1 MARCSSP
8 WYNHPVAW
16 WTYRGG
22 NDLGDL
28 SCRERALKVHHRL
41 IEAYGEPEWRQHM
54 DPVSELVSTILS
66 QNTNDVNRDRAF
78 QQLRE
83 RFSSWEDVRDADIE
97 EIKDA
102 IRVSGLANS
111 KAPTIQRALRRITE
125 ERGELS
131 LGFLQAMSVEEA
143 KDWLTEI
150 KGVGVKTASIVLL
163 FSLDRPAFPVDTH
176 VHRVTRR
183 LSLVG
188 QKASRERAHRILE
201 EMMPE
206 ETYYAFHLNVIRH
219 GREICVAG
227 TPRCDECML
236 HKLCAYYARE
246 RAGSS

>member
-1 MARCSSP
+1 MGERS
-8 WYNHPVAW
+8 
-16 WTYRGG
+16 R
-22 NDLGDL
+22 
-28 SCRERALKVHHRL
+28 RERALEVHRRL

-54 DPVSELVSTILS
+54 DPISELVSTILS

-78 QQLRE
+78 RKLCE
-83 RFSSWEDVRDADIE
+83 RFPSWEDVRDADIE

-102 IRVSGLANS
+102 IRVSGLANG

-131 LGFLQAMSVEEA
+131 LGFLQEMSVEEA
-143 KDWLTEI
+143 KGWLTEI

-183 LSLVG
+183 LGLIDL
-188 QKASRERAHRILE
+188 KASRERAHRILE
-201 EMMPE
+201 EVMPE

-219 GREICVAG
+219 GREVCAAG
-227 TPRCDECML
+227 TPRCERCVLSDG
-236 HKLCAYYARE
+236 CAYYARE
-246 RAGSS
+246 RASAS